1 MSDAKCA
8 RMLLDAAT
16 RDLEVLCLMAR
27 TGEGSVEVFGFH
39 VQQAAEI
46 GLKSWIAVLGETYPL
61 THDIGLLLSRL
72 RAPGLDLD
80 SYRPLAAYT
89 PFAVAFRYEG
99 VDPDRD
105 PLPRGQA
112 VANIE
117 ALLAEVRRA
126 LHAVEGS

>member
-8 RMLLDAAT
+8 RMLLEAAGQDIEAP
-16 RDLEVLCLMAR
+16 RLM
-27 TGEGSVEVFGFH
+27 GERGSDEVFGFH
-39 VQQAAEI
+39 VQQAAEKC
-46 GLKSWIAVLGETYPL
+46 LKAWIAVLDETYPL
-61 THDIGLLLSRL
+61 THDIGVLLNRL
-72 RAPGLDLD
+72 AAQGLDLD

-105 PLPRGQA
+105 PLPRDQA
-112 VANIE
+112 VASIE

-126 LHAVEGS
+126 LHAVDGS

>member
-8 RMLLDAAT
+8 RMLLEAAG
-16 RDLEVLCLMAR
+16 RDLEVLRLMAR
-27 TGEGSVEVFGFH
+27 TKEGSVEVFGFH
-39 VQQAAEI
+39 MQQAAEKC
-46 GLKSWIAVLGETYPL
+46 LKAWIAILGETYPL
-61 THDIGLLLSRL
+61 THDIGVLLKRL
-72 RAPGLDLD
+72 GARGLDLD

-105 PLPRGQA
+105 PLPWGQA

-126 LHAVEGS
+126 LRAADGS